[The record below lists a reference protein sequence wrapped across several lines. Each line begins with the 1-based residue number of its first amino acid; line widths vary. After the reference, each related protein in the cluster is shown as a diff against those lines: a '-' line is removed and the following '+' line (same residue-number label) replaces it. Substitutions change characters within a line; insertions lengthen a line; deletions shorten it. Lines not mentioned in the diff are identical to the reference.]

1 VHQQQTTPATRQRE
15 RGAAERDALEQLV
28 AYISR
33 WQRTDRPW
41 MVRFDT
47 TTSVLNEAR
56 AVLRQPR

>member
-1 VHQQQTTPATRQRE
+1 VQTKQTTPATRQQA
-15 RGAAERDALEQLV
+15 GAAERDALEQLV